1 MYIRKNEISEREN
14 FPINYNGS
22 LIQNSSNLK
31 SECKEANRNTRKYTV
46 KRNKHFPLP
55 KEMHQCQKYDN
66 DELVLIG
73 ALAFLYIGCEH
84 SKDNLILM
92 AILAYLL
99 FFGKNN

>member
-1 MYIRKNEISEREN
+1 MYVRSNEIANREI

-22 LIQNSSNLK
+22 LVQNSPRSNNECEKTK
-31 SECKEANRNTRKYTV
+31 SNAKKYIV
-46 KRNKHFPLP
+46 KRNKHFQQP
-55 KEMHQCQKYDN
+55 KEPNQSHKCDN

-84 SKDNLILM
+84 SKDNLVLM

-99 FFGKNN
+99 FFEKNN

>member
-14 FPINYNGS
+14 FPINYNGN
-22 LIQNSSNLK
+22 LIQNSSK
-31 SECKEANRNTRKYTV
+31 FIPECDETNCNTRKYTV

-55 KEMHQCQKYDN
+55 KEMPQCQKYDN

-92 AILAYLL
+92 ARLAYLL